1 MKKIAWLLIL
11 VFCMQFVAL
20 AESVPADGL
29 YTIGVSSNAKM
40 FKILDCI
47 LRVEDG
53 KLIAVLTM
61 SGSGYGYLYQGT
73 SAEADAAPVED
84 WTPYFE
90 NADGKHR
97 FAIEIPYLDAELPMA
112 SWSIRYE
119 KWYDRTLQFFSN
131 TLSPYREVVPDG
143 VYSAE
148 IASDTIMDGMPCLI
162 DSQDGKMTLKLN
174 LESDIHLQLDSETVA
189 YANGVAEAEL
199 ESLDLRVPLSFD
211 EEEGW
216 MKVTSISLAPYAV
229 TAEDGVYRVE
239 TKTDS
244 GLLRF
249 ADCRLTVENGVMTAL
264 LTAKNNNFDY
274 LYIGTAENANANP
287 DQWIAAVPDSN
298 GMYTYEIPVDSLDNT
313 LQIATY
319 SAKKKLWY
327 DRELTLD
334 SQTLTELN

>member
-1 MKKIAWLLIL
+1 MKRIVWLLVLI
-11 VFCMQFVAL
+11 FCMQTAL
-20 AESVPADGL
+20 AESAPADGL
-29 YTIGVSSNAKM
+29 YSIGVSSNAKM

-53 KLIAVLTM
+53 KMTAVLTM

-73 SAEADAAPVED
+73 SAQADAAPVEN

-97 FAIEIPYLDAELPMA
+97 FAIEIPYLDGEMAMA

-131 TLSPYREVVPDG
+131 TLSPYREIAPDG
-143 VYSAE
+143 VYSASV
-148 IASDTIMDGMPCLI
+148 ISDTELNGEKCLI
-162 DSQDGKMTLKLN
+162 YSENESMRLEAGNLN
-174 LESDIHLQLDSETVA
+174 M
-189 YANGVAEAEL
+189 EL
-199 ESLDLRVPLSFD
+199 PSLDLRVPVD
-211 EEEGW
+211 GGW
-216 MKVTSISLAPYAV
+216 IKVESLNLEPHRV
-229 TAEDGVYRVE
+229 TVPNGVYIAE

-249 ADCRLTVENGVMTAL
+249 SDCRLTVEDGEMTAL

-274 LYIGTAENANANP
+274 IYLGEAADANACRE
-287 DQWIAAVPDSN
+287 DWIPAVPN
-298 GMYTYEIPVDSLDNT
+298 GEGIYTYKIPVASLDNT
-313 LQIATY
+313 IQVATY

-327 DRELTLD
+327 DREIIFD
-334 SQTLTELN
+334 SQTLTEIK

>member
-1 MKKIAWLLIL
+1 MKRIVWLLVL
-11 VFCMQFVAL
+11 VFCMQAAI
-20 AESVPADGL
+20 AESAPADGL
-29 YTIGVSSNAKM
+29 YSIGVSSNAKM
-40 FKILDCI
+40 FRIMDCI

-53 KLIAVLTM
+53 KMTAVLTM

-73 SAEADAAPVED
+73 SAEADAAGVEN

-97 FAIEIPYLDAELPMA
+97 FAIEIPYLDREMSMA

-131 TLSPYREVVPDG
+131 TLSPYREIAPDG

-148 IASDTIMDGMPCLI
+148 ITSNTELNGTECLI
-162 DSQDGKMTLKLN
+162 YSDEAKMILEAGTLSMELP
-174 LESDIHLQLDSETVA
+174 SLDTRVPVEGGWIKV
-189 YANGVAEAEL
+189 G
-199 ESLDLRVPLSFD
+199 SLDL
-211 EEEGW
+211 E
-216 MKVTSISLAPYAV
+216 PYSVVA
-229 TAEDGVYRVE
+229 ADGIYSAE

-249 ADCRLTVENGVMTAL
+249 SNCRLTITDGEMTAL
-264 LTAKNNNFDY
+264 LTATNNNFDY
-274 LYIGTAENANANP
+274 IYLGAAADANANQ
-287 DQWIAAVPDSN
+287 DDWIPAVPDDN
-298 GMYTYEIPVDSLDNT
+298 DAYTYEIPVASLDNT

-327 DRELTLD
+327 DRELTID
-334 SQTLTELN
+334 SQTLTIQE

>member
-1 MKKIAWLLIL
+1 MKRIVWLLVL
-11 VFCMQFVAL
+11 VFCMQTAF
-20 AESVPADGL
+20 AESAPADGL

-40 FKILDCI
+40 FKIMDCI

-53 KLIAVLTM
+53 KMTAVLTM

-73 SAEADAAPVED
+73 SAQADAAPIES

-97 FAIEIPYLDAELPMA
+97 FAIEIPCLDEELPMA

-131 TLSPYREVVPDG
+131 TLSPYREIAPEGVYSAEIISDTELDGAQCRIVSGEEKMILESGDLRMELPSLDTRIPVEGGWIKVESLNLEPYSVTAPDG
-143 VYSAE
+143 VYSA
-148 IASDTIMDGMPCLI
+148 
-162 DSQDGKMTLKLN
+162 
-174 LESDIHLQLDSETVA
+174 
-189 YANGVAEAEL
+189 
-199 ESLDLRVPLSFD
+199 
-211 EEEGW
+211 
-216 MKVTSISLAPYAV
+216 
-229 TAEDGVYRVE
+229 E

-249 ADCRLTVENGVMTAL
+249 TDCIVSVENGEMTAL

-274 LYIGTAENANANP
+274 IYLGAAADANANR
-287 DQWIAAVPDSN
+287 DAWIPAVPDD
-298 GMYTYEIPVDSLDNT
+298 GGAYTYKIPVASLDNT

-327 DRELTLD
+327 DRELTID
-334 SQTLTELN
+334 SQTLILQE